1 MIKKKHIKIVLNC
14 IIGIILLLSITLNA
28 IQILM
33 ILPTYK
39 GFYTMENYQYG
50 IEVGSY
56 EHEKK
61 YDVVIDNYW
70 DAYSV
75 GKKAISERFPKGV
88 FAHTRFNFKEQTENR
103 CEIFYD
109 MHSDTWL
116 VYAYTEA
123 LNKSYSIEGGA
134 YACIISSDGTVIAC
148 WGES

>member
-1 MIKKKHIKIVLNC
+1 MTKKKHIKIILNC
-14 IIGIILLLSITLNA
+14 VIGILLLLSVALNA
-28 IQILM
+28 IQILAV
-33 ILPTYK
+33 LPTYR
-39 GFYTMENYQYG
+39 GGYTIEEYQYG
-50 IEVGSY
+50 IKVGSY